1 MNQPLLIIK
10 LVIRSL
16 MRSSKHLLSLHI
28 HEIIRPLRE
37 AHQALTA
44 LHHGC
49 VLQTSIVLMVVLR
62 LQVGPCLVLK
72 VRAKYFWTI
81 RREDLGRM
89 SCIYR
94 VCLELRWIGL
104 LCFQLIL
111 IHGY

>member
-1 MNQPLLIIK
+1 MLAGRQWLLFVASISKGVPKSKVTGLGSMNQPLLIIK
-10 LVIRSL
+10 LVIRPL

-37 AHQALTA
+37 AHQAMTA

-72 VRAKYFWTI
+72 VRAKYF
-81 RREDLGRM
+81 
-89 SCIYR
+89 
-94 VCLELRWIGL
+94 
-104 LCFQLIL
+104 
-111 IHGY
+111 